1 MRVLLWM
8 MIFGLALPA
17 QAAMYKWV
25 DGQGH
30 IHYGDTLPQQATG
43 RANVELDKQG
53 LTIKKNAGAL
63 TPEQRQLRADE
74 LLRQQQEQLVKTE
87 QKQRDTALL
96 NTYSSPAEIDLAR
109 DRNLEQAKA
118 TIKGSQ
124 TRLIQ
129 LRTQQAQLGQQIAV
143 ATRNQRP
150 VPAHLAAAN
159 DAKAREIAQLERA
172 IAQKNK
178 EIAGIQSRFD
188 ADKARFIELTGP
200 ARPSR

>member
-96 NTYSSPAEIDLAR
+96 NTYTSPAEIDLAR

-118 TIKGSQ
+118 AIKGSQ

-129 LRTQQAQLGQQIAV
+129 LRTQQAQLGQKIAV

-150 VPAHLAAAN
+150 VPAHLAAAT

>member
-8 MIFGLALPA
+8 MMFGLALPA

-25 DGQGH
+25 DEQGH

-87 QKQRDTALL
+87 QKQHDTALL
-96 NTYSSPAEIDLAR
+96 NTYTSPAEIDLAR
-109 DRNLEQAKA
+109 DRNLEQARSA
-118 TIKGSQ
+118 IKGSQ
-124 TRLIQ
+124 SRLIQ
-129 LRTQQAQLGQQIAV
+129 LRAQQAQLDQQIAL
-143 ATRNQRP
+143 ATRNKRP
-150 VPAHLAAAN
+150 IPAHISAAN
-159 DAKAREIAQLERA
+159 DANAREITQLEQA

-178 EIAGIQSRFD
+178 EIADIQTRFN

-200 ARPSR
+200 ARPNR

>member
-8 MIFGLALPA
+8 MIFGLAFPA

-25 DGQGH
+25 DEQGH

-96 NTYSSPAEIDLAR
+96 NTYTSPAEIDLAR
-109 DRNLEQAKA
+109 DRNLEQARA
-118 TIKGSQ
+118 SNKGNQ
-124 TRLIQ
+124 TRLGL
-129 LRTQQAQLGQQIAV
+129 LRAQQAELNQQIAL
-143 ATRNQRP
+143 ASRNKRP
-150 VPAHLAAAN
+150 VPAHITAAH
-159 DAKAREIAQLERA
+159 DATAREITHLEQV

-178 EIAGIQSRFD
+178 EIADIQTRFD

-200 ARPSR
+200 ARISR